1 MRIYINQN
9 YSADVDDNLLGHVGE
24 ANARTIT
31 VTQPDVQ
38 GADTYRLRFQYSDG
52 VVYDVALI
60 GGRMTVGG
68 SLLREV
74 GFIKCQWLA
83 TAQDGE
89 NYRLVAKSEVF
100 TLRVGESISDEIAP
114 VPSYEQ
120 AVTLMD
126 RVLAELNKPDAPS
139 GSAVILASGSAESV
153 CGVAEIQEEVT
164 E

>member
-1 MRIYINQN
+1 MKIFISKN
-9 YSADVDDNLLGHVGE
+9 YQADVDDNLLGHVGE
-24 ANARTIT
+24 TNARTIT

-60 GGRMTVGG
+60 DGRMTVGG

-83 TAQDGE
+83 TKSDGE
-89 NYRLVAKSEVF
+89 NYRLVAKSDVF

-120 AVTLMD
+120 TLDLMD

-139 GSAVILASGSAESV
+139 GSAVMLASGTAESM
-153 CGVAEIQEEVT
+153 CGIAEIQEEVT
-164 E
+164 G